1 MDKKDLFKLFD
12 NITQD
17 SKPKNEA
24 TFNRHDKVLI
34 IDGLNLFLRNFAVL
48 NYVNQDGIHV
58 GGLGGFLR
66 SLGFLINQNSPT
78 SVYIVFDGVGSS
90 INRKN
95 LLPEYKS
102 GRNVSRMTNHN
113 TFEDIDEEQDSK
125 VNQIARLIH
134 YLKCLPVNLISIDKV
149 EADDI
154 IAHLSS
160 YMSTK
165 YSSKCIIVSADK
177 DFLQIV
183 DDNITVYSPMIKEYY
198 TPNKVKE
205 KFGLPAKNFILY
217 KTLMGDN
224 SDKVEGVQGL
234 GPKKLFKLFPELATK
249 TMTLEEIFEISASKY
264 KDNIIYS
271 RVVFEEQ
278 KIRNNYKIM
287 DLGNPLMDADEKLY
301 VETIIEQ
308 PIEKIKSSEFIKLY
322 NEDGLGHVL
331 KNPDYWIR
339 DTFRILNSFK

>member
-154 IAHLSS
+154 IAYLSS

-183 DDNITVYSPMIKEYY
+183 DDNITVYSPMI
-198 TPNKVKE
+198 
-205 KFGLPAKNFILY
+205 
-217 KTLMGDN
+217 
-224 SDKVEGVQGL
+224 
-234 GPKKLFKLFPELATK
+234 
-249 TMTLEEIFEISASKY
+249 
-264 KDNIIYS
+264 
-271 RVVFEEQ
+271 
-278 KIRNNYKIM
+278 
-287 DLGNPLMDADEKLY
+287 
-301 VETIIEQ
+301 
-308 PIEKIKSSEFIKLY
+308 
-322 NEDGLGHVL
+322 
-331 KNPDYWIR
+331 
-339 DTFRILNSFK
+339 